1 MIRNG
6 NPLAALDLG
15 NSQVTVLVAKLDGG
29 GALRLLG
36 IGTSESKGFRRGVPV
51 NLEAA
56 VDATRQA
63 IETAERAAGVD
74 LDSVVLGISG
84 AHIKSFNSRG
94 GTALGTRARDVRPDD
109 VQRAVE
115 AARGV
120 RLPPDQQLL
129 HVVPQQFVLD
139 EETGI
144 REPLGLI
151 GCRLEVDVHLVT
163 AGQVPTQNLISVANR
178 TGLLVEDTVLSS
190 MAAARAVLT
199 QEEMEAGVVLIDIG
213 GGSADW
219 ILYRDRAPRES
230 GVVPV
235 GGEHF
240 TSDIAAGL
248 RCPQWE
254 AERIKREHGCAGLRW
269 AGPDVLFE
277 FSCLGDRPQRVS
289 SRRALCDII
298 EPRAKELAELLRHDL
313 ARVGT
318 GEIPAGGLVLT
329 GGGALLNGLLEQM
342 AHQFRAP
349 VRLGVPR
356 ELKAPESVRMDSVLA
371 SAAGLLLH
379 AGKIRRARER
389 GAAPWVRRLKGILG
403 MGGYSA
409 EL

>member
-6 NPLAALDLG
+6 TPVAALDLG

-29 GALRLLG
+29 GGLRLLG
-36 IGTSESKGFRRGVPV
+36 TGTAESKGFRRGVPV
-51 NLEAA
+51 NLDAA
-56 VDATRQA
+56 VEATGQA
-63 IETAERAAGVD
+63 IENAERAAGVD

-84 AHIKSFNSRG
+84 THIKSFNSRG
-94 GTALGTRARDVRPDD
+94 GAALGSYPRDVRPDD

-129 HVVPQQFVLD
+129 HVVPQQYLLD

-151 GCRLEVDVHLVT
+151 GTRLEVDVHLVT
-163 AGQVPTQNLISVANR
+163 AGQTPTQNLISVANR

-190 MAAARAVLT
+190 MAAAKACLT
-199 QEEMEAGVVLIDIG
+199 REEMDLGVVLVDVG

-269 AGPDVLFE
+269 AGQDVLFE
-277 FSCLGDRPQRVS
+277 FSSLGDRPQRVS
-289 SRRALCDII
+289 SKRALCDII
-298 EPRAKELAELLRHDL
+298 EPRARELAELLRQDL
-313 ARVGT
+313 ERAGR
-318 GEIPAGGLVLT
+318 EEMPAAGLVLT
-329 GGGALLNGLLEQM
+329 GGGAQLSGLLELM
-342 AHQFRAP
+342 AHQFHAP

-356 ELKAPESVRMDSVLA
+356 ELKAPDASALGPASA

-379 AGKIRRARER
+379 AAKIRRARER

-403 MGGYSA
+403 LGGHRA